1 MSELLVCKKQYNDG
15 SVGFYSFNPKDVIV
29 WNEEIEKNNLYAVAK
44 VDSRYAVVKV
54 IGLADCLVDELTLSG
69 NIVGLVEI
77 VEMKS
82 IQDIMM
88 WKGNSME
95 IIKVENGYV
104 LDKQSLD
111 QIKEVE
117 KLAKS
122 LKAKQDA
129 IKAELLKVM
138 EDNNIIKF
146 ENEDLLIN
154 YIAPTQR
161 ETFDSKQLK
170 ADNPDLYDLYVKLS
184 PVKASVRI
192 KLK

>member
-1 MSELLVCKKQYNDG
+1 
-15 SVGFYSFNPKDVIV
+15 
-29 WNEEIEKNNLYAVAK
+29 
-44 VDSRYAVVKV
+44 
-54 IGLADCLVDELTLSG
+54 
-69 NIVGLVEI
+69 
-77 VEMKS
+77 
-82 IQDIMM
+82 
-88 WKGNSME
+88 ME

-154 YIAPTQR
+154 YIGPTQR

-184 PVKASVRI
+184 EVKASVRI

>member
-1 MSELLVCKKQYNDG
+1 
-15 SVGFYSFNPKDVIV
+15 
-29 WNEEIEKNNLYAVAK
+29 
-44 VDSRYAVVKV
+44 
-54 IGLADCLVDELTLSG
+54 
-69 NIVGLVEI
+69 
-77 VEMKS
+77 
-82 IQDIMM
+82 
-88 WKGNSME
+88 ME

-161 ETFDSKQLK
+161 ETFDSKQLT

>member
-1 MSELLVCKKQYNDG
+1 
-15 SVGFYSFNPKDVIV
+15 
-29 WNEEIEKNNLYAVAK
+29 
-44 VDSRYAVVKV
+44 
-54 IGLADCLVDELTLSG
+54 
-69 NIVGLVEI
+69 
-77 VEMKS
+77 
-82 IQDIMM
+82 
-88 WKGNSME
+88 ME

-138 EDNNIIKF
+138 EDNNIVKF

-154 YIAPTQR
+154 YIGPTQR

-184 PVKASVRI
+184 EVKASVRI

>member
-1 MSELLVCKKQYNDG
+1 MEL
-15 SVGFYSFNPKDVIV
+15 
-29 WNEEIEKNNLYAVAK
+29 
-44 VDSRYAVVKV
+44 
-54 IGLADCLVDELTLSG
+54 
-69 NIVGLVEI
+69 
-77 VEMKS
+77 
-82 IQDIMM
+82 
-88 WKGNSME
+88 
-95 IIKVENGYV
+95 IKIENGYV

-138 EDNNIIKF
+138 EDNNIVKF

-154 YIAPTQR
+154 YIGPTQR

-184 PVKASVRI
+184 EVKASVRI

>member
-1 MSELLVCKKQYNDG
+1 MELV
-15 SVGFYSFNPKDVIV
+15 
-29 WNEEIEKNNLYAVAK
+29 
-44 VDSRYAVVKV
+44 
-54 IGLADCLVDELTLSG
+54 
-69 NIVGLVEI
+69 
-77 VEMKS
+77 
-82 IQDIMM
+82 
-88 WKGNSME
+88 
-95 IIKVENGYV
+95 KVENGYI
-104 LDKQSLD
+104 LDKKSIEE
-111 QIKEVE
+111 IKEVE
-117 KLAKS
+117 KLAKA

-154 YIAPTQR
+154 YIGPTQR

-184 PVKASVRI
+184 EVKASVRI

>member
-1 MSELLVCKKQYNDG
+1 MEL
-15 SVGFYSFNPKDVIV
+15 
-29 WNEEIEKNNLYAVAK
+29 
-44 VDSRYAVVKV
+44 
-54 IGLADCLVDELTLSG
+54 
-69 NIVGLVEI
+69 
-77 VEMKS
+77 
-82 IQDIMM
+82 
-88 WKGNSME
+88 
-95 IIKVENGYV
+95 IKVENGYV

-138 EDNNIIKF
+138 EDNNIVKF

-154 YIAPTQR
+154 YIGPTQR

-170 ADNPDLYDLYVKLS
+170 ADNHDLYDLYVKLS
-184 PVKASVRI
+184 EVKASVRI

>member
-1 MSELLVCKKQYNDG
+1 MEL
-15 SVGFYSFNPKDVIV
+15 
-29 WNEEIEKNNLYAVAK
+29 
-44 VDSRYAVVKV
+44 
-54 IGLADCLVDELTLSG
+54 
-69 NIVGLVEI
+69 
-77 VEMKS
+77 
-82 IQDIMM
+82 
-88 WKGNSME
+88 
-95 IIKVENGYV
+95 IKVENGYV

-154 YIAPTQR
+154 YICPTQR

-184 PVKASVRI
+184 EVKASVRI

>member
-1 MSELLVCKKQYNDG
+1 
-15 SVGFYSFNPKDVIV
+15 
-29 WNEEIEKNNLYAVAK
+29 
-44 VDSRYAVVKV
+44 
-54 IGLADCLVDELTLSG
+54 
-69 NIVGLVEI
+69 
-77 VEMKS
+77 
-82 IQDIMM
+82 
-88 WKGNSME
+88 ME

-154 YIAPTQR
+154 YIGPTQR

-184 PVKASVRI
+184 EVKSSVRI

>member
-1 MSELLVCKKQYNDG
+1 MELV
-15 SVGFYSFNPKDVIV
+15 
-29 WNEEIEKNNLYAVAK
+29 
-44 VDSRYAVVKV
+44 
-54 IGLADCLVDELTLSG
+54 
-69 NIVGLVEI
+69 
-77 VEMKS
+77 
-82 IQDIMM
+82 
-88 WKGNSME
+88 
-95 IIKVENGYV
+95 KVENGYI
-104 LDKQSLD
+104 LDKQSVEE
-111 QIKEVE
+111 IKEVE

-154 YIAPTQR
+154 YIGPTQR

-170 ADNPDLYDLYVKLS
+170 ADNPDLYDLYIKLS
-184 PVKASVRI
+184 EVKASVRI

>member
-1 MSELLVCKKQYNDG
+1 
-15 SVGFYSFNPKDVIV
+15 
-29 WNEEIEKNNLYAVAK
+29 
-44 VDSRYAVVKV
+44 
-54 IGLADCLVDELTLSG
+54 
-69 NIVGLVEI
+69 
-77 VEMKS
+77 
-82 IQDIMM
+82 
-88 WKGNSME
+88 ME

>member
-1 MSELLVCKKQYNDG
+1 MEL
-15 SVGFYSFNPKDVIV
+15 
-29 WNEEIEKNNLYAVAK
+29 
-44 VDSRYAVVKV
+44 
-54 IGLADCLVDELTLSG
+54 
-69 NIVGLVEI
+69 
-77 VEMKS
+77 
-82 IQDIMM
+82 
-88 WKGNSME
+88 
-95 IIKVENGYV
+95 IKVENGYV

-138 EDNNIIKF
+138 EDNNIVKF

-154 YIAPTQR
+154 YIGPTQR

-184 PVKASVRI
+184 EVKSSVRI

>member
-1 MSELLVCKKQYNDG
+1 
-15 SVGFYSFNPKDVIV
+15 
-29 WNEEIEKNNLYAVAK
+29 
-44 VDSRYAVVKV
+44 
-54 IGLADCLVDELTLSG
+54 
-69 NIVGLVEI
+69 
-77 VEMKS
+77 
-82 IQDIMM
+82 
-88 WKGNSME
+88 ME

-117 KLAKS
+117 KLTKS

-138 EDNNIIKF
+138 EDNNIVKF

-154 YIAPTQR
+154 YIGATQR

-184 PVKASVRI
+184 EVKSSVRI